1 MYEWYFNGVK
11 MQNVP
16 GEISVDGNTLTIF
29 NLQDK
34 HNGMYQ
40 CAASNYLGTSMSEAQ
55 LRVLCKY
62 LLLHVL
68 WLAYTFT
75 TIVLL
80 SGLISDAVANVQNLC
95 CEFLYLK

>member
-1 MYEWYFNGVK
+1 MRAQHVDLGSDLTWKCEASGYPYPLYEWYYNGVK

-16 GEISVDGNTLTIF
+16 GEISVDGNALTIF

-62 LLLHVL
+62 LLLHV
-68 WLAYTFT
+68 F
-75 TIVLL
+75 
-80 SGLISDAVANVQNLC
+80 
-95 CEFLYLK
+95 